1 MTDAIALRIAPKEK
15 DLGGFT
21 VRRILPHAR
30 QRLVGPFI
38 FYDQMGPARFAPG
51 QAVDVRP
58 HPHIGL
64 ATVTYLFE
72 GALGHL
78 DNVGGEVVIRPG
90 DVNWMTAGRGVVHS
104 ERTPSP
110 EREDGHPLY
119 GIQVW
124 VALPESDEDADP
136 EFHHHPAAD
145 LPSFERG
152 GAQMRL
158 ILGNAWD
165 HHSPVSVLSP
175 IFYVHCEAP
184 TGSKFS
190 MDVGHEERAVHVV
203 HGRALVAGE
212 EIGAGEMAILTPG
225 ADVEIE
231 AVEDTRLMLAGGAP
245 LGSRKIWWN
254 FVASSPERLE
264 AAKADWGA
272 AAEAGF
278 PEGGRFT
285 LPPGESEHIPLPGK

>member
-1 MTDAIALRIAPKEK
+1 
-15 DLGGFT
+15 
-21 VRRILPHAR
+21 
-30 QRLVGPFI
+30 
-38 FYDQMGPARFAPG
+38 
-51 QAVDVRP
+51 
-58 HPHIGL
+58 
-64 ATVTYLFE
+64 
-72 GALGHL
+72 
-78 DNVGGEVVIRPG
+78 
-90 DVNWMTAGRGVVHS
+90 VNWMTAGRGVVHS